1 MRNVSPHQSLH
12 HPRRKLGEAKID
24 GEISD
29 IPPIIDRTS
38 IGPVKEMFVYA

>member
-12 HPRRKLGEAKID
+12 PRRKLGEAKNG
-24 GEISD
+24 GEMFD

-38 IGPVKEMFVYA
+38 IEPMKEMCVYA